1 MAQELL
7 TYAGLAQRLN
17 ITIGAAKGLAK
28 GLHLTRYAAPDG
40 KTLLL
45 VDPSRLRAEDF
56 AADDMDEEPMRRGS
70 SHAREDVDDDSHDV
84 EFAPRRQHRPRVRR
98 TPRAQIVASLHQR
111 IGDIQRQLDRVED
124 GAGTQE
130 PAGPDSA
137 LLAELFRVA
146 ADARQTAE
154 QAREELAAHRSRRW
168 WKRASA

>member
-17 ITIGAAKGLAK
+17 ITLGAAKGLAK

-45 VDPSRLRAEDF
+45 VDLSRLRAEDF
-56 AADDMDEEPMRRGS
+56 AADDIEDEPVHLGRRS
-70 SHAREDVDDDSHDV
+70 AREDVDEETHEV
-84 EFAPRRQHRPRVRR
+84 TARRKRRPGSRR
-98 TPRAQIVASLHQR
+98 ITRAQIVASLHER
-111 IGDIQRQLDRVED
+111 IEDIQRQLDRVED
-124 GAGTQE
+124 GSGDQAL
-130 PAGPDSA
+130 AGPDSP

>member
-17 ITIGAAKGLAK
+17 ISIAAAKGLAK

-45 VDPSRLRAEDF
+45 VDLSRLRAADF
-56 AADDMDEEPMRRGS
+56 ADDGDDEPVRRGRYAARDDADDDVPEFESEPRR
-70 SHAREDVDDDSHDV
+70 RRRP
-84 EFAPRRQHRPRVRR
+84 APRRAA
-98 TPRAQIVASLHQR
+98 RAQIVASLHER
-111 IGDIQRQLDRVED
+111 IEDIQRQLDRVEEES
-124 GAGTQE
+124 GGQTL
-130 PAGPDSA
+130 PGPDSHV
-137 LLAELFRVA
+137 LAELFRIA

-154 QAREELAAHRSRRW
+154 QAREEVAAHRPRRW

>member
-45 VDPSRLRAEDF
+45 VDLSRLRAGDL
-56 AADDMDEEPMRRGS
+56 AADDVEDEP
-70 SHAREDVDDDSHDV
+70 VPI
-84 EFAPRRQHRPRVRR
+84 APRRARPEVVDDGEEIDFEPRR
-98 TPRAQIVASLHQR
+98 RRRPGPRRAARAQIVASLHER
-111 IGDIQRQLDRVED
+111 IEDIQRQLYRVED
-124 GAGTQE
+124 ASDGQTLS
-130 PAGPDSA
+130 GPDSHA
-137 LLAELFRVA
+137 LAELFRIA

-154 QAREELAAHRSRRW
+154 QAREEVAAQRSRRW
-168 WKRASA
+168 WKRA